1 MEISLLCLQKLL
13 FRSSLGRRAGK
24 LATAPPGTLGG
35 LLILFVQ
42 SLMIHSVVSIAFSI
56 AVGELFDKKVC
67 DNESELI
74 KEIIARN
81 CVWGEFWCWKGDSI
95 AHPVMRALFDSLI
108 DSAWTAKEKFSMRIT
123 FKSLF
128 MRIQLK
134 VPIWMTVLVHRDL
147 ICRLHRLPACWIN
160 ETCVSVC
167 SKLRVVHRTAM
178 TPN

>member
-13 FRSSLGRRAGK
+13 FRSSLGRRVEK

-56 AVGELFDKKVC
+56 AVGELLDKKVC

-74 KEIIARN
+74 KEIITRN

-95 AHPVMRALFDSLI
+95 AHLVMRAVCDSLI
-108 DSAWTAKEKFSMRIT
+108 DSAWMEKEKFSMRIK

-134 VPIWMTVLVHRDL
+134 VRMTVLVHQDL
-147 ICRLHRLPACWIN
+147 ICRLHRLPVCWIN